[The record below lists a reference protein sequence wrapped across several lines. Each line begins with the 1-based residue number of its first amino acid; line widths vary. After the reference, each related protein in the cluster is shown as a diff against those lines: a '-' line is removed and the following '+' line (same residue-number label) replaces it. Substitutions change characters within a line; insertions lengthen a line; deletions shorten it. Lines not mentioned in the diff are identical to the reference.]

1 MNKYIS
7 ILLILVSPIILFAQ
21 EINIVPKPIYASFEK
36 GSFIVKKIVSYQIYG
51 IPADSVKIGTDQL
64 KEEFKNNFDV
74 DFTEKNQPEILIG
87 IADNDV
93 QFKKIC
99 LKNSLLKNNDLGS
112 QGYELKIGPKQI
124 IIAANTSQG
133 LFYGIQSLKQ
143 LIRGAEKKQLACLT
157 IFDVPAFKYRGVMDD
172 ISRGPV
178 PSPEFLK
185 YQIRR
190 ASELKINLFTYY
202 IEHVVATKK
211 HPEFAP
217 ANGAISIE
225 EWTELSEYA
234 SKYYVQL
241 VGSFQSLGHFE
252 KILSHPK
259 FSHLGATK
267 RMLNPGTKES
277 LAFLNDIYSEMAPA
291 FSSPFF
297 NINCDETWGLG
308 RGKTKALADSIG
320 ISRLYSNHING
331 ISKLLEKQDKT
342 LLMWGDITLSHP
354 EVFDQIPKETI
365 LLTWVYGDLNSFAD
379 FIDPIK
385 NSGFNYMVCPG
396 VLNSGRLYPNMNTA
410 TNNIRKFIAEGYKKG
425 AMGVL
430 NTVWDDGGRPSFN
443 RDWYGVAYGAD
454 QSWNPG
460 NRTITDFDKCFSKGI
475 YGDYSLALPKAIR
488 VLMELNDIAATQE
501 LNSQV
506 FWNTIIPERGESISF
521 KMSDW
526 QTVLEISEKADSFL
540 QTNKFKYYSDEL
552 QYTSFVID
560 QYKYLAEVRMKL
572 LRAANKYSEACKL
585 QFENRTEAEKL
596 LSETS
601 VLIEQCHKQFAELN
615 KNFEKLWRLENREYW
630 FNYATDSYKKT
641 LTDYSDLEK
650 SLNDAITIFEQKKSI
665 PYPKDIRLDIKEAD
679 GNYFQY
685 WLLCGPF
692 AITNETGQLP
702 DFLEPMGGE
711 ANARPIPGYSFKTA
725 DNVQYSWIKYAS
737 PINSQINFKTIYEKN
752 TTVVAYAYCT
762 IESDKTEKVTATFG
776 SNDGIEIYCN
786 GEKMFSIRKKR
797 DLIPDE
803 NSCILNLHP
812 GKNHILLK
820 VDNWKAGW
828 GFSFR
833 LPEQK
838 VRHHKHKYKIICNDD
853 INSLKNK

>member
-1 MNKYIS
+1 VRKLIS
-7 ILLILVSPIILFAQ
+7 ILLVLFSTQIIFGQ
-21 EINIVPKPIYASFEK
+21 EIHIVPKPVSVNFED
-36 GSFIVKKIVSYQIYG
+36 GSFVVKKIVGYQIYG

-64 KEEFKNNFDV
+64 KEEFQNNFDV
-74 DFTEKNQPEILIG
+74 NFTGKNQPEILIG

-93 QFKKIC
+93 PFKKIC
-99 LKNSLLKNNDLGS
+99 LENSLLKNNDLGN
-112 QGYELKIGPKQI
+112 QGYELKISPEQI
-124 IIAANTSQG
+124 IIVANTSQG

-143 LIRGAEKKQLACLT
+143 LIRGAEKKQLSCMT

-217 ANGAISIE
+217 ANGAISID

-297 NINCDETWGLG
+297 NINCDETWDLG

-320 ISRLYSNHING
+320 IAKLYSNHING
-331 ISKLLEKQDKT
+331 ISKLLAKQDKT
-342 LLMWGDITLSHP
+342 MLMWGDITLSHP
-354 EVFDQIPKETI
+354 ELFNQIPKGTI

-385 NSGFNYMVCPG
+385 NSGFDYMVCPG

-410 TNNIRKFIAEGYKKG
+410 TNNIRKFVTEGYKKG

-475 YGDYSLALPKAIR
+475 YGDYSLALPKAIHT
-488 VLMELNDIAATQE
+488 LMELSDIAATQE
-501 LNSQV
+501 LNSQI
-506 FWNTIIPERGESISF
+506 FWNTIIPERGESVSF
-521 KMSDW
+521 NMSDW
-526 QTVLEISEKADSFL
+526 ETVLEISEKADSIL

-552 QYTSFVID
+552 QYTSFVIN

-572 LRAANKYSEACKL
+572 LSAANKYSEACKI
-585 QFENRTEAEKL
+585 QFENRTEAEKR

-601 VLIEQCHKQFAELN
+601 VLIGDCQMQFAGL
-615 KNFEKLWRLENREYW
+615 KNDFEKLWKLENREYW
-630 FNYATDSYKKT
+630 FN
-641 LTDYSDLEK
+641 
-650 SLNDAITIFEQKKSI
+650 AITIFEQEKSI

-692 AITNETGQLP
+692 AITNETGVLP

-711 ANARPIPGYSFKTA
+711 ANAKPIPGYSFNTT
-725 DNVQYSWIKYAS
+725 DNVQYSWTKYAS
-737 PINSQINFKTIYEKN
+737 PVNSQINLKSIYEKN

-762 IESDKTEKVTATFG
+762 IESDKTEKVKATFG

-786 GEKMFSIRKKR
+786 SEKVFSVRKKR

-838 VRHHKHKYKIICNDD
+838 VRHHKHKYKLIGDN
-853 INSLKNK
+853 INSL